1 MSNSYSAI
9 RRIHTVQYAECSESV
24 KWIAPHS
31 WSRLAKCLAPAKPPL
46 LLPQS
51 RETIP
56 SSTSHDFIDSQDQ
69 RRGCR
74 DLFDRIGGR
83 TAKLLQELPF
93 SSGTLHPGSSPVERL
108 QLAPRLKQAFKSLQ
122 DVLAPYWGPQVFFH
136 LAIDECSALGRN
148 FHCSMIVMSFA

>member
-24 KWIAPHS
+24 KWIAPQS
-31 WSRLAKCLAPAKPPL
+31 WSRLAKRLAPAKPPL

-56 SSTSHDFIDSQDQ
+56 SSTSHDSIDSQGQ
-69 RRGCR
+69 RRERR

-83 TAKLLQELPF
+83 AAKLLQELPF
-93 SSGTLHPGSSPVERL
+93 SSGTLHPGSSPIERL
-108 QLAPRLKQAFKSLQ
+108 QLVPRLKQGHSNPFKTSLPLTGDQ
-122 DVLAPYWGPQVFFH
+122 K
-136 LAIDECSALGRN
+136 N
-148 FHCSMIVMSFA
+148 FSI